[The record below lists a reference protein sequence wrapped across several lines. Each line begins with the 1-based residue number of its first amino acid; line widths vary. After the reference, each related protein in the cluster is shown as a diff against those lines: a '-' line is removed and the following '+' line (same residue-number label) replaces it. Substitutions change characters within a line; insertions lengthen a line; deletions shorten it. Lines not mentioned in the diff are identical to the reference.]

1 RRGESWFNLANQ
13 QWNGRGPCDQI
24 ETRSRERCMAEL
36 ALPCCA
42 NGCFMPCRRTGKA
55 VSPLLLQAKEELF
68 HLFTTR
74 LGKSSAFADPRESAF
89 FQDAQRAN
97 VVFSGT
103 SVQRTYLA
111 VL

>member
-1 RRGESWFNLANQ
+1 
-13 QWNGRGPCDQI
+13 
-24 ETRSRERCMAEL
+24 MAEL

-42 NGCFMPCRRTGKA
+42 NGCFMPWRRTGKA
-55 VSPLLLQAKEELF
+55 VSPPLIQAKEELF

-89 FQDAQRAN
+89 SQDAQRAN
-97 VVFSGT
+97 VVFRGT

-111 VL
+111 VLWKGRERTGRNAFAPVELSKPVA